1 MSLMQETLE
10 QVDTQALPNAD
21 DWIDALNKS
30 SNMDDQLYQRTKR

>member
-21 DWIDALNKS
+21 DWIDALNQS